1 MAENEFPV
9 KACEL
14 DSAMHGTINI
24 IVNRLMAVMGKRQ
37 RLAVLQLT
45 VNQFPSG
52 KHWRFDSSLPHAS
65 GSLPDRQ
72 EQAVTALLN

>member
-45 VNQFPSG
+45 VNQFTSG
-52 KHWRFDSSLPHAS
+52 KRWRFDSSLPHAS

-72 EQAVTALLN
+72 EQAVTTLLN